1 MAKEELQEI
10 IEIDEGYGKIYFV
23 LEILTHMDIFQEAS
37 VLSRMICLA
46 LGKR

>member
-1 MAKEELQEI
+1 MTKEELQEI
-10 IEIDEGYGKIYFV
+10 IEIDEGYGI
-23 LEILTHMDIFQEAS
+23 ELTTSKSDMEKFQEAS